1 MAAADRHDDSKRG
14 VCGRG
19 ADGRTAPAR
28 DRRAWRQAQADRRA
42 AGHQL
47 SCGYGVASTD
57 RRTGQRGS
65 RRRADRGRGRP
76 GLFQD
81 RGHRGLREGRDRPL
95 RAAATARSLG

>member
-42 AGHQL
+42 AGHQP

-57 RRTGQRGS
+57 RQGAKEVLGVERIAVV
-65 RRRADRGRGRP
+65 ADRGY
-76 GLFQD
+76 FKIED
-81 RGHRGLREGRDRPL
+81 IEACEKARD
-95 RAAATARSLG
+95 